1 MKKKT
6 PLLLLSLLAV
16 SCATPA
22 SLSLFDKKAA
32 GNEFSLESEYKFG
45 STLKVPTLTKDGV
58 TYSSIIV
65 FPSGASYS
73 LDEVTLNESGVYE
86 IHYSAEKDGKYYSE
100 DYSFLVRCPY
110 FQFSGSKSYASYE
123 QSDRTY
129 GKKGLYV
136 SLAEGEALTFNNPL
150 DVSKGGTI
158 FNGFAAPSNVG
169 SMDFSELYLS
179 LTDKEDKDNVVTI
192 RAKSTNEGINNP
204 WTYLA
209 AKAND
214 QPYVG
219 YEANFNNIH
228 INDEYGCPITHSF
241 YGYYDGQS
249 WLGDAKCG
257 DYTISIDYKAEQ
269 KALYAG
275 SNLITDFDDSTYYTT
290 LWDGFKGDEATL
302 AISAKGYSASSA
314 NFVILDVLGQ
324 DLTQEAIYDYA
335 GPEITINTPEKLPA
349 AKKGCTYPVFK
360 ASAYDEIDGECEV
373 SVHAYYDFGGTDSL
387 ALPITDG
394 RFETSRDGNY
404 YLVYEA
410 KDKSGNASQ
419 KIINISTGE
428 TEDLT
433 IAPKGE
439 VSKTIKIGE
448 EYFFPEMEVKGGS
461 GETEVYFTA
470 SKDGLKTGS
479 SLSFIPTEL
488 GIHKIKATVT
498 DVLGQ
503 EATYEYDLE
512 VTSNDQAMIYE
523 DIVVPKYYIA
533 DALYNLPTATCFD
546 YSSGTMEEVVMD
558 VKIDNNVYPYSLKA
572 GELFVPKVNKGQE
585 EITLTFSYKNLSIE
599 KKALVISP
607 YVVGNDGIERF
618 CIENYLVTEN
628 ATLDVLDTEID
639 LIAKQKGDLKA
650 DFVNPLLAESAT
662 VTLNTLPSKGEL
674 QNLELTFTDSLDS
687 KQSVTMKLEKK
698 GTAECAYY
706 TLGAKS
712 YLTKTSLAE
721 SNNLEFSY
729 SSGVFTFNETGI
741 KASTYDNGEAFNGF
755 SSGKVYVSVKAKN
768 LASGMGFAWTRIDN
782 QSMSYAS
789 SDYNAPR
796 IQIVGDYGGSHSLGE
811 VATIN
816 KVNAGDVLDPNALCY
831 VSVSSPS
838 GEVAKGIDGV
848 SLSLVKADKE
858 YQVKLE
864 EYGQYIV
871 TYKAMDTNGES
882 TTFIYAINVED
893 EEAPV
898 ITLKNEPASEIALGD
913 YIRLP
918 EYEVS
923 DNSGKEVTVSIYV
936 DTPDGRS
943 YLMSGDRNCFKPES
957 QGVYTLR
964 IRAMDE
970 SGNISYLTRSIT
982 VK

>member
-1 MKKKT
+1 
-6 PLLLLSLLAV
+6 
-16 SCATPA
+16 
-22 SLSLFDKKAA
+22 
-32 GNEFSLESEYKFG
+32 
-45 STLKVPTLTKDGV
+45 
-58 TYSSIIV
+58 
-65 FPSGASYS
+65 
-73 LDEVTLNESGVYE
+73 
-86 IHYSAEKDGKYYSE
+86 
-100 DYSFLVRCPY
+100 
-110 FQFSGSKSYASYE
+110 
-123 QSDRTY
+123 
-129 GKKGLYV
+129 
-136 SLAEGEALTFNNPL
+136 
-150 DVSKGGTI
+150 
-158 FNGFAAPSNVG
+158 
-169 SMDFSELYLS
+169 MDFSELYLT
-179 LTDKEDKDNVVTI
+179 LTDKADKDNVVSI

-219 YEANFNNIH
+219 YEANFENIH
-228 INDEYGCPITHSF
+228 INDDYGCPITHSF
-241 YGYYDGQS
+241 YGYYGGQT
-249 WLGDAKCG
+249 WLKNAQCG

-275 SNLITDFDDSTYYTT
+275 SALITDFDDSTYYTT
-290 LWDGFKGDEATL
+290 LWDGFAGNEATL
-302 AISAKGYSASSA
+302 SISAKGYSASSA
-314 NFVILDVLGQ
+314 SFVILDVLGQ
-324 DLTQEAIYDYA
+324 DLTQDAIYDNTA
-335 GPEITINTPEKLPA
+335 PEITINAPEKLPL

-360 ASAYDEIDGECEV
+360 AKAYDEIDGECAV
-373 SVHAYYDFGGTDSL
+373 SVHAYYDFGGTDGL
-387 ALPITDG
+387 ALPINEG
-394 RFETSRDGNY
+394 RFETSREGNY

-410 KDKSGNASQ
+410 KDKSGNLSQ
-419 KIINISTGE
+419 KIVYISTAE
-428 TEDLT
+428 SEDLT

-439 VSKTIKIGE
+439 VTKTVKIGE

-470 SKDGLKTGS
+470 SKDGVKIGS

-488 GIHKIKATVT
+488 GTHKISAKVT
-498 DVLGQ
+498 DILGQ

-546 YSSGTMEEVVMD
+546 YSSGEMEEVVMD
-558 VKIDNNVYPYSLKA
+558 VKVDNNIYPYSLKA
-572 GELFVPKVNKGQE
+572 GELFVPKVSKGQE

-599 KKALVISP
+599 KKVLVISP
-607 YVVGNDGIERF
+607 YVVGSDGIERF

-628 ATLDVLDTEID
+628 ASLDVLDTEID
-639 LIAKQKGDLKA
+639 LTAKQKGDLKA
-650 DFVNPLLAESAT
+650 DFVNPILAENAT
-662 VTLNTLPSKGEL
+662 ITLNTLPSKGEL
-674 QNLELTFTDSLDS
+674 QSLELTFTDSLDS
-687 KQSVTMKLEKK
+687 KQSVTMKIEKK
-698 GTAECAYY
+698 GTAEYAYY

-712 YLTKTSLAE
+712 YLTKTSLAKE
-721 SNNLEFSY
+721 SNLEFSY
-729 SSGVFTFNETGI
+729 SNGVFTFNETGI
-741 KASTYDNGEAFNGF
+741 KASVYDNGEAFSGF
-755 SSGKVYVSVKAKN
+755 SSDKVYVSVKAKN

-796 IQIVGDYGGSHSLGE
+796 IAIVGDYGGSHSLGE
-811 VATIN
+811 TATVN

-831 VSVSSPS
+831 VSVASPS
-838 GEVAKGIDGV
+838 GKVAKDVNGV
-848 SLSLVKADKE
+848 SLNLVKADKE
-858 YQVKLE
+858 YQLKLE

-871 TYKAMDTNGES
+871 TYKAMDSNGET

-898 ITLKNEPASEIALGD
+898 ITLKSEPSGEIALGD

-923 DNSGKEVTVSIYV
+923 DNSGKDVIVTIYI
-936 DTPDGRS
+936 DAPDGRS

-957 QGVYTLR
+957 AGVYTLR